1 MKKKFF
7 VTFKDNED
15 WKLFTKNMHNIS
27 AKDSDLYKHDIK
39 KNNIQKLD
47 LHGFSLLEANK
58 IVKQFI
64 IKSFNN
70 GYKKLLIVTGKGSRS
85 KSFNNPYI
93 SQKLSV
99 LKHSIPEY
107 IMKDES
113 LNKKIKKISQAEKKY
128 GGDGAIYI
136 FLKSNDKFTK

>member
-7 VTFKDNED
+7 VTFKDNQD

-27 AKDSDLYKHDIK
+27 VKDSDLFKHDAK

-107 IMKDES
+107 IMNDES

-128 GGDGAIYI
+128 GGGGAIYI